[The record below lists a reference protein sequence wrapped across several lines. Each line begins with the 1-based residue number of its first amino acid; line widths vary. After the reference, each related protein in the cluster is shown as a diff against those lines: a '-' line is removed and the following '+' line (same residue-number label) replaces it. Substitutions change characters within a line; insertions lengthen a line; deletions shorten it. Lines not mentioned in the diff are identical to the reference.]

1 MSKEKDVNALDR
13 RSFLKGAAA
22 AGAAVAAGTKIAAAA
37 EPAAESAKPAAKPAA
52 KLPSETFIT
61 RPGSDFMT
69 DVLKAVGLQYIAINP
84 AAGFRSLHE
93 SIVNYAGNKNPEI
106 LTCLHEESAAGIAHG
121 YAKAAGKPMGVMLH
135 GTVGLQHGAM
145 GIYNAWCDRVPM
157 MVFAGNGI
165 DADTRRPGVEW
176 IHSAQD
182 PVALV
187 REFVK
192 WDDQPASLQHF
203 AESTVRAYKYTMTAP
218 MEPVVVC
225 VDMDLQEDAIEHAG
239 KLRIPRITRVAQP
252 QGDTAAL
259 REAAKMLVAAAKPVI
274 LADRAVRSQA
284 GVGLMVELAEAL
296 GAPVVDL
303 GGRMNFPNT
312 HDLDCSA
319 LKQTLLRDADLVLLL
334 EVNDAWGNLNAFAD
348 PYKTHQPVI
357 KPGTKVVTISM
368 QDVYHKAN
376 YQDTQRF
383 MPADL
388 AIGGDVEAT
397 LPDLIEAVKRAT
409 SAERKAAF
417 AERTQAVAKMHR
429 DMKTRDRE
437 TAALGLSLQ

>member
-37 EPAAESAKPAAKPAA
+37 EPIAEGAKPAAKPAA

-61 RPGSDFMT
+61 RPGSDFVT
-69 DVLKAVGLQYIAINP
+69 DVLKAVGLQYVAINP

-225 VDMDLQEDAIEHAG
+225 VDMDLQEDAIEHAS

-274 LADRAVRSQA
+274 LA
-284 GVGLMVELAEAL
+284 
-296 GAPVVDL
+296 
-303 GGRMNFPNT
+303 
-312 HDLDCSA
+312 
-319 LKQTLLRDADLVLLL
+319 
-334 EVNDAWGNLNAFAD
+334 
-348 PYKTHQPVI
+348 
-357 KPGTKVVTISM
+357 
-368 QDVYHKAN
+368 
-376 YQDTQRF
+376 
-383 MPADL
+383 
-388 AIGGDVEAT
+388 
-397 LPDLIEAVKRAT
+397 
-409 SAERKAAF
+409 
-417 AERTQAVAKMHR
+417 
-429 DMKTRDRE
+429 
-437 TAALGLSLQ
+437 